1 MNKVAIFALL
11 LLAAPSFAVIIESG
25 DNGEQFAQDTIA
37 AQCNQENVQ
46 AVYHCFGNV
55 VKVVSSLEGQGSTFY
70 KPDGNVVHCPVVAP
84 TELGAECLQMMAPN
98 YCPSDAACGGSPE
111 QIFPGQNGT
120 PEQTGDEDYYVDEEQ
135 EVVSEENQTEETVPE
150 VIAPEPEPQKPVSR
164 PPAETT
170 EYKGEEEIPAATE
183 NKVDNLLSDLT
194 IVIIVLGL
202 VAVGIL
208 FMLFKKSINE

>member
-1 MNKVAIFALL
+1 MNKVAMFALL
-11 LLAAPSFAVIIESG
+11 LLAVPSFAIIIESG

-37 AQCNQENVQ
+37 TKCNQENVQ
-46 AVYHCFGNV
+46 AVYHCFGNI

-84 TELGAECLQMMAPN
+84 AELGAECLQMMAPN
-98 YCPSDAACGGSPE
+98 YCPPDAECGASPE

-120 PEQTGDEDYYVDEEQ
+120 PEQSGEEEYYADEE
-135 EVVSEENQTEETVPE
+135 VVPEENQTEETVPE
-150 VIAPEPEPQKPVSR
+150 VIPEPEPQKPASST
-164 PPAETT
+164 PAETI

-183 NKVDNLLSDLT
+183 NKVDNLLSDLS
-194 IVIIVLGL
+194 IVIVVLGIIA
-202 VAVGIL
+202 VAIL